1 MNFRA
6 KRKIYAAVT
15 ACILIITFI
24 IGFYNV
30 SVPAPGLYEVFSEA
44 VSYPG
49 AAQVNINRALDGSS
63 QEQDTGEESREGSS
77 FPGFALISS
86 GSSVTGPSA
95 PVMTPL
101 FLFAVSALGT
111 ALKAG
116 FSRAGP
122 GMSRM
127 KHYTKWGAGFLDPVR
142 KMISRRA
149 ERYDINPLNFFS
161 REDQPALFISGSAG
175 FFIACNGTYKISS
188 CTENRRKIIWN
199 S

>member
-1 MNFRA
+1 MKFRV

-15 ACILIITFI
+15 ACILIIIFI

-44 VSYPG
+44 VSYPA
-49 AAQVNINRALDGSS
+49 AAQVNINRALSGSGK
-63 QEQDTGEESREGSS
+63 EQDAGEESREGSS

-95 PVMTPL
+95 PLLTPL
-101 FLFAVSALGT
+101 FLFAVSALGI
-111 ALKAG
+111 ALKTG
-116 FSRAGP
+116 FSVSGSWF
-122 GMSRM
+122 SRL
-127 KHYTKWGAGFLDPVR
+127 KHYRDWGAGFLDPVR
-142 KMISRRA
+142 KMISRMA

-175 FFIACNGTYKISS
+175 FLFDGYADSS
-188 CTENRRKIIWN
+188 MGINEGRNRWN